1 MTPPRP
7 AAPPGDSPGAQRVA
21 DADPDPNSTT
31 NTRAASRF
39 VEPARLRRI
48 LVLALPIIA
57 AMVSQSLLNVIDTAM
72 VGQLGDAALAAVGLG
87 SFVLFTC
94 QAMIL
99 GLSVGVQAI
108 AARRKGEGRLDE
120 TAVPLNASL
129 LLILIIGPVLTLA
142 LYWLAPWFFPLL
154 TPDPAVVAG
163 AVPYFQIRMLAG
175 PLMAMNY
182 AFRGYWNGIGQ
193 SRLYMITLLIMHA
206 SNVLLNY
213 MFIYGHFGAPEL
225 GVPGAAL
232 ATALSV
238 LIGTTLYYGFGW
250 RYALQGG
257 FLRRRPNRQDV
268 TTLVRISVPAG
279 LQHVSQSAGLVALY
293 WIIGRIG
300 TAELAAANVL
310 VNLMTVAILPGMG
323 LAIAAA
329 TLVGQSLGQGDV
341 ADARRWTRD
350 TLRVGMLGLALLGAP
365 MVLAPDLI
373 LGLFLHSPDT
383 IALARWPMRIAG
395 LAVMLEGIKRIYM
408 QVLMSAG
415 DGRRVMRISVL
426 TQWGMFTPLAY
437 MIGPVWGLGLL
448 GIWLGQEVY
457 RLTQVAVFRR
467 YWRQGHWARI
477 RI

>member
-1 MTPPRP
+1 MTAPRDA
-7 AAPPGDSPGAQRVA
+7 AAPAGDALTGAPDYQPGADIGA
-21 DADPDPNSTT
+21 L
-31 NTRAASRF
+31 SRRRRPF
-39 VEPARLRRI
+39 IEPERLKRI
-48 LVLALPIIA
+48 LALALPIIA
-57 AMVSQSLLNVIDTAM
+57 AMVSQSLLNVVDTAM
-72 VGQLGDAALAAVGLG
+72 VGGLGDAALAAVGLG

-129 LLILIIGPVLTLA
+129 LLILIVGPLLTLA
-142 LYWLAPWFFPLL
+142 LCLLAPRFFPLL
-154 TPDPAVVAG
+154 NPDPAVIAG

-182 AFRGYWNGIGQ
+182 AFRGYWNGIDQ
-193 SRLYMITLLIMHA
+193 SRLYMTTLLIMHA

-213 MFIYGHFGAPEL
+213 LFIYGHFGAPAL
-225 GVPGAAL
+225 GVIGSGL
-232 ATALSV
+232 GTALSV
-238 LIGTTLYYGFGW
+238 LLGTAIYYGFGW
-250 RYALQGG
+250 RYALEGG
-257 FLRRRPNRQDV
+257 FLRRRPRRQDYAV
-268 TTLVRISVPAG
+268 LVRISVPAG
-279 LQHVSQSAGLVALY
+279 LQHVSMSAGLVALY

-310 VNLMTVAILPGMG
+310 INLMTVAILPGMG
-323 LAIAAA
+323 LAMAAA
-329 TLVGQSLGQGDV
+329 TLVGQALGRGDV

-350 TLRVGMLGLALLGAP
+350 TLRVGMLGLGLLGAP
-365 MVLAPDLI
+365 MMLAPDLI
-373 LGLFLHSPDT
+373 LGLFLHNPDT
-383 IALARWPMRIAG
+383 VALARWPMRIAG
-395 LAVMLEGIKRIYM
+395 LAVVIEGIKRVYM

-415 DGRRVMRISVL
+415 EARRVMRVSVL

-437 MIGPVWGLGLL
+437 LVGPVWGLGLL
-448 GIWLGQEVY
+448 GIWLGQELY

>member
-1 MTPPRP
+1 MTAPRD
-7 AAPPGDSPGAQRVA
+7 AAASVGDSLTAEPAPLPGA
-21 DADPDPNSTT
+21 DPGAMP
-31 NTRAASRF
+31 RRRRPFIEA
-39 VEPARLRRI
+39 ARLKRI
-48 LVLALPIIA
+48 LALALPIIA
-57 AMVSQSLLNVIDTAM
+57 AMVSQSVLNVVDTAM
-72 VGQLGDAALAAVGLG
+72 VGGLGDAALAAVGLG

-129 LLILIIGPVLTLA
+129 LLILAVGPLLTLA
-142 LYWLAPWFFPLL
+142 LCLLAPWFFPLL
-154 TPDPAVVAG
+154 NPDPAVVAG

-182 AFRGYWNGIGQ
+182 AFRGYWNGISQ
-193 SRLYMITLLIMHA
+193 SRLYMSTLLIMHA

-213 MFIYGHFGAPEL
+213 MFIYGHFGAPAL
-225 GVPGAAL
+225 GVIGSGL
-232 ATALSV
+232 GTALSV
-238 LIGTTLYYGFGW
+238 FLGTAIYYGFGW
-250 RYALQGG
+250 RYALEGG
-257 FLRRRPNRQDV
+257 FLRRRPRREDYAV
-268 TTLVRISVPAG
+268 LVRIAVPAG
-279 LQHVSQSAGLVALY
+279 LQHVSMSAGLVALY

-323 LAIAAA
+323 LAMAAA
-329 TLVGQSLGQGDV
+329 TLVGQALGRGDI
-341 ADARRWTRD
+341 ADAKRWTRD
-350 TLRVGMLGLALLGAP
+350 TLRVGVLGLGLLGAP
-365 MVLAPDLI
+365 MVLTPDLI
-373 LGLFLHSPDT
+373 LGLFLHNPDT
-383 IALARWPMRIAG
+383 VALARWPMRIAG
-395 LAVMLEGIKRIYM
+395 LAVVIEGVKRVYM

-415 DGRRVMRISVL
+415 DGRRVMRVSVL

-437 MIGPVWGLGLL
+437 LVGPVWGLGLL

-457 RLTQVAVFRR
+457 RLTQVALFRR
-467 YWRQGHWARI
+467 YWRQSHWARI